1 VIAAFSYGMIRG
13 DHDEGGIMAPI
24 VNSIEISRR
33 PEDVFTYLTN
43 PSHLPD
49 WQESAVSVRGDSP
62 LAVGSQVVVTRR
74 VGRMERSMTNEVTEL
89 DPPKSW
95 SLRGTDG
102 PIRGRVKG
110 TVEPLG
116 EGDRSRVTL
125 ALDFEGRGIGKILL
139 PLVVRRQVQAE
150 MPRNMEKL
158 KERLESGA

>member
-1 VIAAFSYGMIRG
+1 MAEFSYGMIPG
-13 DHDEGGIMAPI
+13 DRDEGGMMAPI

-49 WQESAVSVRGDSP
+49 WQESAVSVRGGAP
-62 LAVGSQVVVTRR
+62 LAMGSRVVVTRR

-89 DPPKSW
+89 NPPKSW

-102 PIRGRVKG
+102 PIRGKVKG

-116 EGDRSRVTL
+116 DGERSRVTL
-125 ALDFEGRGIGKILL
+125 ALDFEGHGIGKILL
-139 PLVVRRQVQAE
+139 PLVVRRQAQAE
-150 MPRNMEKL
+150 MPRNLQKL
-158 KERLESGA
+158 KELLESGA

>member
-1 VIAAFSYGMIRG
+1 MAEFSYGMIRG
-13 DHDEGGIMAPI
+13 DRDEGGMMAPI

-62 LAVGSQVVVTRR
+62 LAVGSRVVVTRR

-95 SLRGTDG
+95 SLRGADG
-102 PIRGRVKG
+102 PIRGKVKG
-110 TVEPLG
+110 TVEPLADG
-116 EGDRSRVTL
+116 ERSRVTL
-125 ALDFEGRGIGKILL
+125 ALDFEGHGIGKILL
-139 PLVVRRQVQAE
+139 PLVVRRQAQAE
-150 MPRNMEKL
+150 MPRNMQKL
-158 KERLESGA
+158 KELLESGA